1 MEFRLKLRLL
11 AEVRLHSCFDLFQW
25 DPSDFDTGMFV
36 FLQHFFLVSSGK
48 ILLPCSYYYSIRSH
62 WFRIDLIHLMFLKLK
77 NTRWRIKNGA
87 ILYPGSLSFAS
98 LGDENTGSSIDEPRI
113 EIKRRL
119 FKFHDEITSDLTSSS
134 QVAYLKRN
142 IYVLKARVH
151 IKFCKKNRLFDL
163 TGMLILRTE
172 VLSWEFLSLSWNL
185 LDLLL

>member
-11 AEVRLHSCFDLFQW
+11 AEVRLHSCFDRFQW

-77 NTRWRIKNGA
+77 NTRWRIKNVA

-98 LGDENTGSSIDEPRI
+98 LGDENTGSSIDEPRRI

-151 IKFCKKNRLFDL
+151 IKFCKKIDFL
-163 TGMLILRTE
+163 TLQE
-172 VLSWEFLSLSWNL
+172 C
-185 LDLLL
+185 

>member
-1 MEFRLKLRLL
+1 MISNR
-11 AEVRLHSCFDLFQW
+11 FD
-25 DPSDFDTGMFV
+25 SFDV
-36 FLQHFFLVSSGK
+36 FETEEYKMADQK
-48 ILLPCSYYYSIRSH
+48 
-62 WFRIDLIHLMFLKLK
+62 
-77 NTRWRIKNGA
+77 WR

-98 LGDENTGSSIDEPRI
+98 LGDENTGSSIEEPRI
-113 EIKRRL
+113 EMKRRL

-172 VLSWEFLSLSWNL
+172 VLS
-185 LDLLL
+185 